1 MQGDHERLMQ
11 TLERFFDLK
20 GYETDLAMLKQLS
33 VARLV
38 DSLTMAL
45 PFDAAEKQMLLET
58 VEPEQRLANFI
69 ALIDGDFDVPDSVT
83 RH

>member
-1 MQGDHERLMQ
+1 
-11 TLERFFDLK
+11 
-20 GYETDLAMLKQLS
+20 MLKQLS

-45 PFDAAEKQMLLET
+45 PFDAAEKQMLVET

-69 ALIDGDFDVPDSVT
+69 ALIDGDFDAPDSVT

>member
-1 MQGDHERLMQ
+1 
-11 TLERFFDLK
+11 
-20 GYETDLAMLKQLS
+20 MLKQLS

-38 DSLTMAL
+38 DILTMAL

-69 ALIDGDFDVPDSVT
+69 APIDGDFDVPDSVT